1 MIIQMYLLGENETLH
16 ETLNGVF
23 KEEGDIEELLAI
35 MHLILELKMLQINP
49 CKRLLEESTQTTK
62 NQTQEG

>member
-1 MIIQMYLLGENETLH
+1 MIIQNYLL
-16 ETLNGVF
+16 GVF

-49 CKRLLEESTQTTK
+49 CKRKLEESTQTTK

>member
-23 KEEGDIEELLAI
+23 KEEGDTEELLAF
-35 MHLILELKMLQINP
+35 MQNKLFLKKSKVRFILSDMDL
-49 CKRLLEESTQTTK
+49 
-62 NQTQEG
+62 